1 MDLLQKMKDTRFWFL
16 QVSPDSLPNIQG
28 DFFNK
33 GMNELEATIADLER
47 RARDVEWT
55 DNKDWTETENVRV

>member
-33 GMNELEATIADLER
+33 GMNELEAIIADGER
-47 RARDVEWT
+47 RVRE
-55 DNKDWTETENVRV
+55 KDWTETENVRI